1 MSGILSFEFRL
12 LFNRLGS
19 HLNRISSFHFNE
31 HRATRRLFQELL
43 SAWCP
48 YCGKVFLNS
57 LLIWT
62 QKAGFQTPPNLH
74 LFFHICMIW
83 PWLFPTIAS
92 AEPDYFLGP
101 DFFFFLRHSLMKCP
115 PLSTWPVK
123 LGQFSKYQL
132 LKTTRTLNNI

>member
-101 DFFFFLRHSLMKCP
+101 DFFFFPETLSNEMPSSLHMASQTRSVFKISALKDNTHSE
-115 PLSTWPVK
+115 
-123 LGQFSKYQL
+123 
-132 LKTTRTLNNI
+132 